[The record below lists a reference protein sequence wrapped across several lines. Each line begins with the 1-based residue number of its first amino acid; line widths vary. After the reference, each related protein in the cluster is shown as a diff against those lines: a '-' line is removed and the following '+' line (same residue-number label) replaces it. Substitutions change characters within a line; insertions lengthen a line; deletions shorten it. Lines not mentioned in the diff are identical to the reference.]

1 MAEGENDFEFTPGQN
16 RMFLDFATKLKA
28 TATAAWI
35 CALAAL
41 LSVLPVA
48 LEARWTWVVLPIALA
63 VYLGWVG
70 RKTRHAAADL
80 EKIATTT
87 GADVEHLMHAM
98 ADLHALY
105 RLKMYLVLIF
115 MAAVLMLALAGPAA

>member
-1 MAEGENDFEFTPGQN
+1 MPQDPNGFEFTPAQD
-16 RMFLDFATKLKA
+16 RKFRDFATKLKA
-28 TATAAWI
+28 TATAAWV
-35 CALAAL
+35 CAVAAL
-41 LSVLPVA
+41 LAVIPVA
-48 LEARWTWVVLPIALA
+48 LEARWMWIVLPVALA
-63 VYLGWVG
+63 GYLAWVG
-70 RKTRHAAADL
+70 RRTRHAAVDL

-87 GADVEHLMHAM
+87 GADIEHLMHAM